1 MFFSSSFS
9 FSFGVVMGWFLLT
22 CVREIVTGIL
32 LAEAASTLLE
42 DDVDLSGGVYT
53 AACLGQPYID
63 RLDRGGFHIETKLL
77 ED

>member
-1 MFFSSSFS
+1 
-9 FSFGVVMGWFLLT
+9 
-22 CVREIVTGIL
+22 VTGIL

-42 DDVDLSGGVYT
+42 EDVDLPGGVYT

-63 RLDRGGFHIETKLL
+63 RLDRGGFHVETKLL